1 MFKGA
6 SASVKTEQLTSQ
18 APCSYITRS
27 IFLPHSFCLYF
38 FLTSTLCLYIFY
50 IILSP
55 SCPRASSFLFWLKKK
70 LGHAFYR
77 TSLFA
82 FIPTLSL
89 KIAWL
94 FFFFCPAKYL
104 LAWKKINWMGHT
116 LVSPLYLFSWFSPFY
131 LPSQVKRK
139 RFPPLSKLKAVC
151 SHCFCMFN

>member
-38 FLTSTLCLYIFY
+38 FSPPLSTSISSISSSLPRVLVPLLFCFGFKNRLFTEPPSLLLFP
-50 IILSP
+50 LSH
-55 SCPRASSFLFWLKKK
+55 LK
-70 LGHAFYR
+70 LPGCV
-77 TSLFA
+77 
-82 FIPTLSL
+82 
-89 KIAWL
+89 
-94 FFFFCPAKYL
+94 FFFYPAKYL

-139 RFPPLSKLKAVC
+139 RIPPISKLKAVC
-151 SHCFCMFN
+151 SHCFFMFS

>member
-38 FLTSTLCLYIFY
+38 FSPPLSTSISSISSSL
-50 IILSP
+50 
-55 SCPRASSFLFWLKKK
+55 PRVLVPLLFCFGLKKK
-70 LGHAFYR
+70 LGQAFYR

-94 FFFFCPAKYL
+94 CFFFLSCQIFVGLEKNKLNGPYSCLTSL
-104 LAWKKINWMGHT
+104 LIQ
-116 LVSPLYLFSWFSPFY
+116 LVFSLLFAFTGKEKENSPD
-131 LPSQVKRK
+131 K
-139 RFPPLSKLKAVC
+139 
-151 SHCFCMFN
+151 

>member
-38 FLTSTLCLYIFY
+38 FLTSTLYLYILY

-55 SCPRASSFLFWLKKK
+55 SCPRASSFLFWFKKKK
-70 LGHAFYR
+70 LGQAFYR

-82 FIPTLSL
+82 FIPTLLL

-94 FFFFCPAKYL
+94 CFFFLSCQIFVGLEKNKLNGPYSCLTSL
-104 LAWKKINWMGHT
+104 LIQ
-116 LVSPLYLFSWFSPFY
+116 LVFSLLFAFTGKEKENSPD
-131 LPSQVKRK
+131 K
-139 RFPPLSKLKAVC
+139 
-151 SHCFCMFN
+151 

>member
-38 FLTSTLCLYIFY
+38 FLTSTLYLYILY

-55 SCPRASSFLFWLKKK
+55 SCPRASSFLFWFKKK
-70 LGHAFYR
+70 LGQAFYR

-94 FFFFCPAKYL
+94 CFFFLSCQIFVGLEKNKLNGPYSCLTSL
-104 LAWKKINWMGHT
+104 LIQ
-116 LVSPLYLFSWFSPFY
+116 LVFSLLFAFTGKEKENSPD
-131 LPSQVKRK
+131 K
-139 RFPPLSKLKAVC
+139 
-151 SHCFCMFN
+151 